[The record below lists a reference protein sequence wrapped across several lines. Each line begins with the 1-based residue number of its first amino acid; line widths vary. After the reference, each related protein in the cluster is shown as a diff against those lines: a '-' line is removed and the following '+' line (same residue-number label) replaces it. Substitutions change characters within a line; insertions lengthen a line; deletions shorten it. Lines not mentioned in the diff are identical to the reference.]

1 MRRLDAVLR
10 SSSMSWYPTDTIC
23 RFTASRAASR
33 SMLRHR
39 SPGEFAAAHAGV
51 FPRAG
56 GAYVV
61 VCDDSVNPA
70 INQLLRY
77 LSHKLILLP
86 LCHHTHHWAT
96 SAWFP

>member
-39 SPGEFAAAHAGV
+39 SPVSSPRRMPVVAARKYNGYSSWSAMASRKV
-51 FPRAG
+51 RSWYLDFLDAIEK
-56 GAYVV
+56 A
-61 VCDDSVNPA
+61 PA
-70 INQLLRY
+70 VRTLESLARI
-77 LSHKLILLP
+77 
-86 LCHHTHHWAT
+86 
-96 SAWFP
+96 